1 MSIFDSFERKHD
13 YLVCVDSDGCVMD
26 TMNCKHFHCFGPC
39 MVTEW
44 GLEEWKEEILDRWN
58 VINLFSMTRG
68 INRFKGLA
76 MALGEIDKQ
85 YKPITGIAA
94 LQHWADTAPAL
105 SNDAVAKMA
114 AEATDAD
121 AKLVF
126 EKALSWS
133 KAVNTAIVKL
143 DESLKVPYNGA
154 KEGLAAAHTFADVAM
169 VSSANRDAVEEE
181 WGKFGLLEHTDI
193 VLAQDVGSKAACIK
207 EMLKFGYDVNK
218 VVMIGDAPGDCDAA
232 EKNGVHYY
240 PILVNH
246 EKESWDEAIAVAFG
260 KLMGRSQ
267 TFIGA
272 VVGNLQ
278 CFIQLHNGSVD
289 CLGPVQSLGQH
300 QLGIGVFRSGRSLGS
315 TVVGQSR
322 SGISPVDQ
330 CIHTGNFG
338 ILAVDLL
345 QCHGQSL
352 ETVDAAG
359 HGEQVDDIPAVQ
371 NLILPLFQAPLGDHT
386 GTEAVKM
393 LAIHGVHD
401 AAVRVYTDQVV
412 VLSFKG
418 IKNRHSYTF
427 PAITYGYRT
436 CRSMRRWGQCP

>member
-44 GLEEWKEEILDRWN
+44 GLEKWKDAILDRWN

-85 YKPITGIAA
+85 YKPITGIVA
-94 LQHWADTAPAL
+94 LQHWVEVAPAL
-105 SNDAVAKMA
+105 SNDGVAKA
-114 AEATDAD
+114 ADEATDAD

-133 KAVNTAIVKL
+133 NAVNASIVEL
-143 DESLKVPYNGA
+143 DEALKVPYNGA

-207 EMLKFGYDVNK
+207 EMLKFGYDINK
-218 VVMIGDAPGDCDAA
+218 VVMVGDAPGDCDAA
-232 EKNGVHYY
+232 EKNGIHYY

-246 EKESWDEAIAVAFG
+246 EKESWEEAIAVAFS
-260 KLMGRSQ
+260 KLQSGEYAEY
-267 TFIGA
+267 GA
-272 VVGNLQ
+272 KKK
-278 CFIQLHNGSVD
+278 
-289 CLGPVQSLGQH
+289 
-300 QLGIGVFRSGRSLGS
+300 
-315 TVVGQSR
+315 
-322 SGISPVDQ
+322 
-330 CIHTGNFG
+330 
-338 ILAVDLL
+338 
-345 QCHGQSL
+345 L
-352 ETVDAAG
+352 EFL
-359 HGEQVDDIPAVQ
+359 Q
-371 NLILPLFQAPLGDHT
+371 NLG
-386 GTEAVKM
+386 G
-393 LAIHGVHD
+393 
-401 AAVRVYTDQVV
+401 
-412 VLSFKG
+412 
-418 IKNRHSYTF
+418 
-427 PAITYGYRT
+427 
-436 CRSMRRWGQCP
+436 